1 MTRPTAGRLSAGKS
15 PGNRAKWTGI
25 RVGVSQR
32 ETRRCQHT
40 HEKVPRSRH
49 GGPGDTASHPP
60 GRPRNKQQE
69 PKPGTERVSPRCGE
83 AGTSHA
89 ARPVRTRIPAAPLLE
104 AVPPLGTRLGAGTG
118 GQGPRQTPV
127 REPEARGPRSATDGQ
142 TQGGAGDRARPAAEG
157 AAAEGAAVTAMVR
170 ATLADAVRSTKPDP
184 GGRARRCRWREGP
197 GTGASPGTE
206 AEGGDRG
213 RMGAPGNP
221 ASIGAGWRWWPH
233 RAKGPFG
240 GGRRGKGSNTW

>member
-15 PGNRAKWTGI
+15 PGNPAKRTGI
-25 RVGVSQR
+25 RVGVSRR

-104 AVPPLGTRLGAGTG
+104 AVPPLGTRLGR
-118 GQGPRQTPV
+118 GQGDRDPDRRLCGSLRREVRGRLLRADPGRGGRQS
-127 REPEARGPRSATDGQ
+127 SA
-142 TQGGAGDRARPAAEG
+142 AAEG
-157 AAAEGAAVTAMVR
+157 AAAEGAAVTATVR
-170 ATLADAVRSTKPDP
+170 AALADAVRSTKPDP
-184 GGRARRCRWREGP
+184 GGRARQCRWREGP

-213 RMGAPGNP
+213 QMGAPGNP

>member
-1 MTRPTAGRLSAGKS
+1 MWGSRDLARGA
-15 PGNRAKWTGI
+15 A
-25 RVGVSQR
+25 R
-32 ETRRCQHT
+32 EDAD
-40 HEKVPRSRH
+40 PRSPA
-49 GGPGDTASHPP
+49 PGSGSA
-60 GRPRNKQQE
+60 PRN
-69 PKPGTERVSPRCGE
+69 
-83 AGTSHA
+83 
-89 ARPVRTRIPAAPLLE
+89 AP
-104 AVPPLGTRLGAGTG
+104 GAGTG

-127 REPEARGPRSATDGQ
+127 REPEARGRLLTGRPR
-142 TQGGAGDRARPAAEG
+142 AG
-157 AAAEGAAVTAMVR
+157 R
-170 ATLADAVRSTKPDP
+170 ATELGGRGRSRRGRSRRHSDGEGDAGGRLRSTKPDP

-197 GTGASPGTE
+197 GTGVSPGTE